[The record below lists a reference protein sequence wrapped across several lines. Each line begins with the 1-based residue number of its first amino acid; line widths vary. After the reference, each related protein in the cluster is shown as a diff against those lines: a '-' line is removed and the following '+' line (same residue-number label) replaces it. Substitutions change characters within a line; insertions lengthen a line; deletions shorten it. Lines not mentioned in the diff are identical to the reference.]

1 MKVASMPK
9 VISTLTA
16 RTKFGQIIR
25 QARERQDR
33 FVINKRGEPQAV
45 IMGVRDFID
54 TIAPEPKILKLIG
67 EEAKRKGKNKLTVRD
82 IQAEISSYRREKR
95 ARNGSPKS
103 RS

>member
-1 MKVASMPK
+1 MPK
-9 VISTLTA
+9 IISTITG
-16 RTKFGQIIR
+16 RTKFTQIIR

-54 TIAPEPKILKLIG
+54 TIAPEPKVLKLIG
-67 EEAKRKGKNKLTVRD
+67 EGARRKGKKKFTMRE